1 MTQLTTPPA
10 PLTGLE
16 LMHALKAGD
25 LPAPGF
31 AVTLG
36 IEPVAFSEG
45 RAAFA
50 LDPGPEHLSPL
61 GTVHGGILS
70 TLLDSAVGCAIHTTL
85 GARDLYTTVDLD
97 VKFVRPV
104 RPGQGRVT
112 AEARTVHVGG
122 RIADRRGPDRG
133 RGRHALRARDHD
145 LPDHARLESRG
156 CAPPRSRPTTSR
168 R

>member
-1 MTQLTTPPA
+1 MA
-10 PLTGLE
+10 GLE
-16 LMHALKAGD
+16 LMRALQAGD

-36 IEPVAFSEG
+36 IEPTAFSEG

-85 GARDLYTTVDLD
+85 SAHDTYTTVDLD

-104 RPGQGRVT
+104 RPGQGRIT
-112 AEARTVHVGG
+112 AEAQVVHVGG
-122 RIADRRGPDRG
+122 RIATAEGRIVDADGTLYAHATTTCLITRGM
-133 RGRHALRARDHD
+133 RAV
-145 LPDHARLESRG
+145 
-156 CAPPRSRPTTSR
+156 PPANGNGAG
-168 R
+168 